1 MRTCPRCRLEHPD
14 ELTVCPDDGT
24 PLVEPAPWPEGTVIQ
39 GKYRVVAKIGEDVIC
54 TVYKA
59 HQLKNEQLCTL
70 HVMSWGLACDPAFVK
85 LFEQDAL
92 QRRKLQHAAIARVEG
107 TGAADDGRPFIV
119 MEYVAGQSLKRYIE
133 LEAPFAPMRACALA
147 WQVASALDAAH
158 ALGMIHRDVK
168 PESIY
173 LLDGTA
179 EKIKLLGLGI
189 SKLREA
195 LLGDRFRTS
204 PEAVIGTFQYLSPEQ
219 ALGHLGS
226 QLDGRAD
233 LYALGVVMYQML
245 TRELPFQATSA
256 ADWMMAHIQSV
267 PRSIRVAHA
276 QLGIPEPLINLVMQC
291 LHKNRE
297 QRPAS
302 ARHMMRDLERVEGEI
317 GANDTA
323 PTAAPKPA
331 PPEPHKS
338 SPGWMFWKRQ

>member
-92 QRRKLQHAAIARVEG
+92 QRRKVQHAAIARVEG
-107 TGAADDGRPFIV
+107 IGAADDGRPFIV

-168 PESIY
+168 PDSIY

-245 TRELPFQATSA
+245 TRELPFRCQVRCRLDDGPHPVRAQVDSRRPRPTGHPRA
-256 ADWMMAHIQSV
+256 ANQPGDAV
-267 PRSIRVAHA
+267 PA
-276 QLGIPEPLINLVMQC
+276 QEPRAAS
-291 LHKNRE
+291 RE
-297 QRPAS
+297 RPPYD
-302 ARHMMRDLERVEGEI
+302 ARPRARGGRDRRE
-317 GANDTA
+317 
-323 PTAAPKPA
+323 
-331 PPEPHKS
+331 
-338 SPGWMFWKRQ
+338 